1 MANVS
6 CFITHFQY
14 STVMHQSFV
23 TPTPTLPHPPTKEI
37 GKARD
42 SGEKVSGGFILNA
55 LVSNSRGFTNC
66 LSLQY
71 GASSRELLEEKL
83 VPIASRVSGGRGHQ

>member
-1 MANVS
+1 
-6 CFITHFQY
+6 
-14 STVMHQSFV
+14 MHQSFV
-23 TPTPTLPHPPTKEI
+23 TPTPTLPHPPTEEI

-42 SGEKVSGGFILNA
+42 SGEKVSGGGGGFILNA

-83 VPIASRVSGGRGHQ
+83 VPIVFWVSGGLGHQ